1 MHFKDKVVWITGAS
15 SGIGAELALQLSAQ
29 VARII
34 ITLRNEEAL
43 LCVQKKW
50 LIHTSFYKIV
60 TADLSFKILAENT
73 VKNVLKEY

>member
-15 SGIGAELALQLSAQ
+15 SAIGEELALQLSAQ
-29 VARII
+29 IAKII
-34 ITLRNEEAL
+34 ITLRNEESL

-60 TADLSFKILAENT
+60 TADLSFKILAENA
-73 VKNVLKEY
+73 VKNALELY